1 MDPPLGM
8 PSCNPQKLGS
18 FLSGHRAKPIKSKSG
33 RTIYYMQ
40 QVRRILGVLPK
51 AVSPRTAK
59 WGKFQAAGAHILVKG
74 LVQRGIEHGT
84 GAGVILG

>member
-1 MDPPLGM
+1 
-8 PSCNPQKLGS
+8 
-18 FLSGHRAKPIKSKSG
+18 
-33 RTIYYMQ
+33 MQ